1 MSDFILQNRDR
12 DLSTIGLLI
21 TMASIIML
29 FSTLISS
36 FFVLKIR
43 LMKPIIFPGN
53 VTLMG
58 YVNTA
63 ILIGSSI
70 TFFITEKKYQINKP
84 NGFDLWLLFT
94 IMGGMV
100 FLLGQLLLWSEL
112 TTMGIPFTFGQLSD
126 MFYVIS
132 GAHGLHILVGLGLL
146 IWIQLSKHNHYSRIH
161 HVGIFWHFL
170 GIIWTLLFASF
181 ILL

>member
-1 MSDFILQNRDR
+1 MPDFILQNRDR

-43 LMKPIIFPGN
+43 LMKPIMFPGN
-53 VTLMG
+53 ITLIG

-70 TFFITEKKYQINKP
+70 TFFISEKKYQTNKP
-84 NGFDLWLLFT
+84 YGFDLWLLFT